1 MKISKI
7 AFVRRVEHKKADDSA
22 IQIFVKQV
30 VSKLTEH
37 KVTPKIFSVDE
48 FDNGTEKQDE
58 LLTFQPDLICVLGGD
73 GTFIRVVREV
83 IDLKTPFL
91 GVNFGHRG
99 FLLPFEPNDLQ
110 PYLHDL
116 LSGKEPRF
124 EERRALQATLL
135 SKGQKQSFVCVNE
148 CVVKGQIGVVD
159 VEVLVDGKAYLSC
172 SGDGV
177 LVATPSG
184 STAYNLAA
192 GGAVIAPSEKHLAI
206 TPICCYGSIERTV
219 GDDREITIRVKQ
231 AADAVFV
238 PDGRV
243 AISISQEDSIRVVT
257 HPVVFRNIVPDG
269 YEWYHHI
276 QEKLGV
282 VKV

>member
-7 AFVRRVEHKKADDSA
+7 ALVRRVQHKGMDDSA
-22 IQIFVKQV
+22 IQIFVEQV
-30 VSKLTEH
+30 ISKLRKHE
-37 KVTPKIFSVDE
+37 VTPKVFIVEE
-48 FDNGTEKQDE
+48 FDSKVERRDE

-73 GTFIRVVREV
+73 GTFIRVVREA
-83 IDLKTPFL
+83 IDLKAPFL

-99 FLLPFEPNDLQ
+99 FLLPFEPQDFQ
-110 PYLHDL
+110 SYLHDL
-116 LSGKEPRF
+116 LSGKEPRS
-124 EERRALQATLL
+124 EKRRVLQATLQ
-135 SKGQKQSFVCVNE
+135 SKGKERSFVCVND
-148 CVVKGQIGVVD
+148 CLVKGQVKVVD
-159 VEVLVDGKAYLSC
+159 VEVRVNGKIYLSC

-192 GGAVIAPSEKHLAI
+192 GGSVMAPGERHLAI

-243 AISISQEDSIRVVT
+243 AIPMSQEDSVRVVT

-276 QEKLGV
+276 QGKLGV

>member
-7 AFVRRVEHKKADDSA
+7 AFVRRVEHKKANDSA

-30 VSKLTEH
+30 VSKLAEH

-48 FDNGTEKQDE
+48 FDNGAEKQDE

-73 GTFIRVVREV
+73 GTFIRAVREA
-83 IDLKTPFL
+83 IDLRAPFL

-99 FLLPFEPNDLQ
+99 FLLPFEPQDFQ
-110 PYLHDL
+110 SYLHDL

-124 EERRALQATLL
+124 EERRVLQATLQ
-135 SKGQKQSFVCVNE
+135 SKGKERSFVCVND
-148 CVVKGQIGVVD
+148 CLVKGQVKVVD
-159 VEVLVDGKAYLSC
+159 VEVQVDGGVYLSC

-192 GGAVIAPSEKHLAI
+192 RGSVMAPGERHLAI
-206 TPICCYGSIERTV
+206 TPICCYGSIARTV
-219 GDDREITIRVKQ
+219 GDDREITIRVKH

-243 AISISQEDSIRVVT
+243 AIPMLQEDSVRVVT

-276 QEKLGV
+276 QGKLGV